1 MTNQSNDERRRSER
15 LRTLNFVS
23 YRDMDDNGQT
33 IAEGVAR
40 TLDLS
45 LNGAMIE
52 LNRPLNNPKIAEL
65 EFALDDKVVRLPGLV
80 IDQFQDSNGFYR
92 LRVEFKNLK
101 PSVLHKLQT
110 YILSSR

>member
-1 MTNQSNDERRRSER
+1 MNSQSNDERRRSER
-15 LRTLNFVS
+15 LNTLNFVS
-23 YRDMDDNGQT
+23 YRDKNNIGQV
-33 IAEGVAR
+33 ISEGVAR

-52 LNRPLNNPKIAEL
+52 LSAPLNNPKVAEL
-65 EFALDDKVVRLPGLV
+65 EFALDDEVVCLPGFV
-80 IDQFQDSNGFYR
+80 IDQYQDSNGAHR

-110 YILSSR
+110 YILASR